1 MKGLFAAAATTRGVT
16 VRANPSYLAERSL
29 PERDHYV
36 WTYHVRIEN
45 GRDTPVQLLTRHW
58 IITDGT
64 GNVHEVKGA
73 GVIGAQPEIA
83 PGETYDYVS
92 ACPLETPMGTM
103 TGSFQMRDTTTGDR
117 FDAEIPLFLLT
128 SPAAVGSRN

>member
-1 MKGLFAAAATTRGVT
+1 MKIFFAASATSDGVT

-36 WTYHVRIEN
+36 WTYHIRIEN
-45 GRDTPVQLLTRHW
+45 GRAAPVRLVSRHW
-58 IITDGT
+58 VITDGT

-73 GVIGAQPEIA
+73 GVVGAQPTIA
-83 PGETYDYVS
+83 PGAAYDYVS

-103 TGSFQMRDTTTGDR
+103 AGSFQMLDEAGKG
-117 FDAEIPLFLLT
+117 FDVEIPLFLLT
-128 SPAAVGSRN
+128 SPAAVGSRH

>member
-1 MKGLFAAAATTRGVT
+1 MKGLFAASATTRGVT

-36 WTYHVRIEN
+36 WTYHIRIEN
-45 GRDTPVQLLTRHW
+45 GGDTPVQLMSRHW
-58 IITDGT
+58 VITDGA

-73 GVIGAQPEIA
+73 GVIGAQPEVA
-83 PGETYDYVS
+83 PGATYDYVS

-103 TGSFQMRDTTTGDR
+103 TGSYQMRDIATGDR